1 MACMSLVPS
10 GFIPKSTLLR
20 MPNTRLGYMIR
31 KTLSISAKRD
41 PGVTRGGGG
50 QINTGGPKPMDAANV
65 AKEKLPLGGFNSE
78 KENKTK
84 SEEKVEEKVDDS
96 TTGNNKATG

>member
-1 MACMSLVPS
+1 
-10 GFIPKSTLLR
+10 
-20 MPNTRLGYMIR
+20 
-31 KTLSISAKRD
+31 
-41 PGVTRGGGG
+41 
-50 QINTGGPKPMDAANV
+50 MDAVNV

-84 SEEKVEEKVDDS
+84 SEEKVDDG